1 MGGTQSK
8 HPGIKDLSQVKGVCY
23 MEEQQEWEALSLSI
37 LVSKTCL
44 KSKVYVIWRNN
55 RNGKHSV

>member
-8 HPGIKDLSQVKGVCY
+8 YPGIKDLSQVKGVCS
-23 MEEQQEWEALSLSI
+23 MEEQQEWEALSLNI

-44 KSKVYVIWRNN
+44 KRKVFVIWWSK
-55 RNGKHSV
+55 RNGRHSV

>member
-23 MEEQQEWEALSLSI
+23 TEEQQEWKALSLSI

-44 KSKVYVIWRNN
+44 N
-55 RNGKHSV
+55 

>member
-1 MGGTQSK
+1 MGGTRSGY
-8 HPGIKDLSQVKGVCY
+8 PCIKDLSKAKGVCS

-55 RNGKHSV
+55 RN

>member
-8 HPGIKDLSQVKGVCY
+8 HPGIKDLSKAKGVCY
-23 MEEQQEWEALSLSI
+23 MVEQEEWETLSLSI

-44 KSKVYVIWRNN
+44 KSKVFVIWWNN
-55 RNGKHSV
+55 RNGRHSV